1 MNRSLYILAASIAL
15 VCSSFAGT
23 RMLTFIY
30 QPLTSLGTEGDA
42 AVVVARIP
50 VLINT
55 VPESI
60 IGSIAWPNKLLQG
73 ATANISDSNLLSLL
87 NIHLSA
93 ELVNGRH
100 YSVTLDL
107 RDMRSC
113 ERFGVTA
120 DEVIAGTV
128 RCLQATFD
136 EDVNLGSYKLRI
148 EAKKDDKTDW
158 SKHEGRYDS
167 KKKP

>member
-1 MNRSLYILAASIAL
+1 MNRSIHILATSLAL
-15 VCSSFAGT
+15 MCSSFAGT

-30 QPLTSLGTEGDA
+30 QPLTTMGTEGDA

-73 ATANISDSNLLSLL
+73 ATANIADSNLLSLL
-87 NIHLSA
+87 DIHLSA
-93 ELVNGRH
+93 ELVHGRH
-100 YSVTLDL
+100 YSITLDL
-107 RDMRSC
+107 REMRSC
-113 ERFGVTA
+113 EPYGVTA
-120 DEVIAGTV
+120 DEVIAGAIK
-128 RCLQATFD
+128 CLRATFD
-136 EDVNLGSYKLRI
+136 EDLNLGSYQLRI
-148 EAKKDDKTDW
+148 QTKKDDKTDW
-158 SKHEGRYDS
+158 TKYQGRYEA